1 MHSDGQPEFSNRSG
15 FRYGGAWLLRT
26 FVIFSI
32 LQPTDHRLGREPMAG
47 GVAAG
52 TLHGKPAER
61 ERTLSPE
68 RGGVAALALHTRFS
82 HHVADVS
89 IASAS
94 ERTNLDVVKAIRAL
108 LDELVLSGGI
118 GRRDGLVTFVA
129 DPPGHDLRYGIDP
142 TRISTELGWQ
152 PRETFETGLRKT
164 VERYLVN
171 RIRSGVFRGE
181 RLGVLA

>member
-1 MHSDGQPEFSNRSG
+1 
-15 FRYGGAWLLRT
+15 
-26 FVIFSI
+26 
-32 LQPTDHRLGREPMAG
+32 MAG

-68 RGGVAALALHTRFS
+68 RGGVAPAEGGPWCPAWLQLPPPKAASRRWRFIL
-82 HHVADVS
+82 DF
-89 IASAS
+89 ASRRRRIYCIGGQS

-108 LDELVLSGGI
+108 LDELVPNGEI
-118 GRRDGLVTFVA
+118 GRRDALVTFVA

-164 VERYLVN
+164 VEWYLVN
-171 RIRSGVFRGE
+171 RSRWQRIRSGVYRGE

>member
-1 MHSDGQPEFSNRSG
+1 MVSG
-15 FRYGGAWLLRT
+15 LAP
-26 FVIFSI
+26 I
-32 LQPTDHRLGREPMAG
+32 
-47 GVAAG
+47 AA
-52 TLHGKPAER
+52 AQR
-61 ERTLSPE
+61 
-68 RGGVAALALHTRFS
+68 GVAALALHTRFS

-152 PRETFETGLRKT
+152 PRETFEAGLRKT
-164 VERYLVN
+164 VEWYLVN
-171 RIRSGVFRGE
+171 RSWWQRIRSGVYRGE
-181 RLGVLA
+181 RLGVPA